1 MTSNAFGRVDS
12 ENNVFVIEAGVERL
26 VGQYPN
32 VSEADAL
39 AYFVRKFQDLE
50 AQVRILEQRLAS
62 GVTDAKS
69 LKAAYDHLL
78 VELKEPKAVGNLVS
92 LRERLAKTEPAI
104 KNAAEKISV
113 EREEVTAAALVSREE
128 IAAKA
133 EALVAKLD
141 NINWK
146 KSAEQMTALF
156 EQWQQLQK
164 EGPKLPK
171 AKTDPIWKRFS
182 QARAKFESGRRAYF
196 ATLDSKFKE
205 AKSAKSKLVEAAE
218 ALVTKGGDSALS
230 YRKLQDDWKLAPRAG
245 KAEDALWARFRA
257 AGDAIF
263 AAKKEK
269 DSEQAVEHSENL
281 KHKLEL
287 LKEADKIDTKNLE
300 AAKKAMSDIQAR
312 WVKIGHVPKDKVREV
327 EDKLRKAEK
336 AISEAQADAWKRS
349 DPTAKARSSSLVIQ
363 LEAAIADLEAELK
376 AAPAAKKKDIQASI
390 DARKSWLDAAIKAVD

>member
-12 ENNVFVIEAGVERL
+12 ENNVFVIDAGVERL

-39 AYFVRKFQDLE
+39 AYFVRKYQDLE

-69 LKAAYDHLL
+69 LKSAYDHL
-78 VELKEPKAVGNLVS
+78 VTELKEPKAVGNLAS
-92 LRERLAKTEPAI
+92 LRERLAKTQDSI
-104 KNAAEKISV
+104 SKAAERISA
-113 EREEVTAAALVSREE
+113 EREENMVAALAQREE

-146 KSAEQMTALF
+146 KSAEQMNSLF

-218 ALVTKGGDSALS
+218 ALVAKGGDAALS
-230 YRKLQDDWKLAPRAG
+230 YRKLQDEWKLAPRAG

-269 DSEQAVEHSENL
+269 DSELAVEHAENL
-281 KHKLEL
+281 KLKLEL
-287 LKEADKIDTKNLE
+287 IKEAEKIDVKDLE

-327 EDKLRKAEK
+327 EDKLRKVEK
-336 AISEAQADAWKRS
+336 TISEAQADAWKRS
-349 DPTAKARSSSLVIQ
+349 DPAAKARSSSLVIQ
-363 LEAAIADLEAELK
+363 LEAAIAELEAEL
-376 AAPAAKKKDIQASI
+376 ASAPAAKKKDIQASI
-390 DARKSWLDAAIKAVD
+390 DARKSWLEAAIKAVD

>member
-104 KNAAEKISV
+104 KNAAEKISA

-218 ALVTKGGDSALS
+218 ALVTKGGDATLS

-245 KAEDALWARFRA
+245 KAEVALWARFRA

-281 KHKLEL
+281 KLKLEL

-300 AAKKAMSDIQAR
+300 TAKKAMSDIQAR

-327 EDKLRKAEK
+327 EDKLRKVEK

>member
-12 ENNVFVIEAGVERL
+12 ENNVFVIEAGVERH

-39 AYFVRKFQDLE
+39 AYFVRKYEDLE

-62 GVTDAKS
+62 GVTDSKS
-69 LKAAYDHLL
+69 LKAGYDHL
-78 VELKEPKAVGNLVS
+78 VTELKEPKAVGNLVG
-92 LRERLAKTEPAI
+92 LRERLARTEASI
-104 KNAAEKISV
+104 AAAAEKISA
-113 EREEVTAAALVSREE
+113 EREESMTQALAAKEE
-128 IAAKA
+128 IAVKA
-133 EALVAKLD
+133 EALVSKLD

-156 EQWQQLQK
+156 EQWQKLQK
-164 EGPKLPK
+164 DGPKLPK

-218 ALVTKGGDSALS
+218 ALVSKGGDAAAT

-269 DSEQAVEHSENL
+269 DSEQATEHTSNL
-281 KHKLEL
+281 KLKLEL
-287 LKEADKIDTKNLE
+287 LKEAEKIDVSNLE
-300 AAKKAMSDIQAR
+300 AAKKAMSDIQSR
-312 WVKIGHVPKDKVREV
+312 WVKIGHVAKDKVREV
-327 EDKLRKAEK
+327 EDKLRKIEK

-349 DPTAKARSSSLVIQ
+349 DPTAKARSSSLVAQ
-363 LEAAIADLEAELK
+363 LEEAIADLETELK
-376 AAPAAKKKDIQASI
+376 VAPAAKKKDLQSAI

>member
-12 ENNVFVIEAGVERL
+12 ENNVFVIDAGVERL

-39 AYFVRKFQDLE
+39 AYFVRKYQDLE

-69 LKAAYDHLL
+69 LKSAYDHL
-78 VELKEPKAVGNLVS
+78 VTELKEPKAVGNLAS
-92 LRERLAKTEPAI
+92 LRQRLAKTEDSI
-104 KNAAEKISV
+104 SKAAEKISA
-113 EREEVTAAALVSREE
+113 EREENMVAALAQREE

-146 KSAEQMTALF
+146 KSAEQMNSLF

-218 ALVTKGGDSALS
+218 ALVAKGGDAALS
-230 YRKLQDDWKLAPRAG
+230 YRKLQDEWKLAPRAG

-269 DSEQAVEHSENL
+269 DSELAVEHAENL
-281 KHKLEL
+281 KLKLEL
-287 LKEADKIDTKNLE
+287 IKEAEKIDVKDLE

-327 EDKLRKAEK
+327 EDKLRKVERT
-336 AISEAQADAWKRS
+336 ISEAQADAWKRS
-349 DPTAKARSSSLVIQ
+349 DPAAKARSSSLVIQ
-363 LEAAIADLEAELK
+363 LEAAIAELEAEL
-376 AAPAAKKKDIQASI
+376 ASAPAAKKKEIQASI
-390 DARKSWLDAAIKAVD
+390 DARKSWLEAAIKAVD

>member
-104 KNAAEKISV
+104 KNAAEKISA

-128 IAAKA
+128 IAVKA

-218 ALVTKGGDSALS
+218 ALVAKGGEAALS

-281 KHKLEL
+281 KLKLEL
-287 LKEADKIDTKNLE
+287 LKEADKIDTKDLE
-300 AAKKAMSDIQAR
+300 TAKKTMSDIQAR

-327 EDKLRKAEK
+327 EDKLRKVEK
-336 AISEAQADAWKRS
+336 TISEAQADAWKRS

-376 AAPAAKKKDIQASI
+376 AAPAAKQKEIQASI

>member
-39 AYFVRKFQDLE
+39 AYFVRKYQDLE

-62 GVTDAKS
+62 GVTDSKS
-69 LKAAYDHLL
+69 LKAAYDHL
-78 VELKEPKAVGNLVS
+78 VAELKEPKAVGDLVS
-92 LRERLAKTEPAI
+92 LRNRLAKTEPAI
-104 KNAAEKISV
+104 GAAAEKISA
-113 EREEVTAAALVSREE
+113 EREEAMTAALAAKEE

-133 EALVAKLD
+133 EALVSKLD

-156 EQWQQLQK
+156 EQWQKLQK
-164 EGPKLPK
+164 DGPKLPK

-196 ATLDSKFKE
+196 ASLDSKFKE
-205 AKSAKSKLVEAAE
+205 AKSAKSKLAEAAE
-218 ALVTKGGDSALS
+218 ALVASGGDAALS
-230 YRKLQDDWKLAPRAG
+230 YRKLQDEWKLAPRAG

-269 DSEQAVEHSENL
+269 DSEQAVEHTANL
-281 KHKLEL
+281 KLKLEL
-287 LKEADKIDTKNLE
+287 LKEAEKIDTKDLE
-300 AAKKAMSDIQAR
+300 AAKKAMSDIQSR

-327 EDKLRKAEK
+327 EDKLRKVEK
-336 AISEAQADAWKRS
+336 TISDAQADAWKRS
-349 DPTAKARSSSLVIQ
+349 DPAAKARSSSLVLQ
-363 LEAAIADLEAELK
+363 LEAAIADLEKELA
-376 AAPAAKKKDIQASI
+376 AAPAANKKDIQASI

>member
-104 KNAAEKISV
+104 KNAAEKISA
-113 EREEVTAAALVSREE
+113 EREEVTAAALISREE
-128 IAAKA
+128 IAVKA

-164 EGPKLPK
+164 DGPKLPK

-218 ALVTKGGDSALS
+218 ALAAKGGEAALS

-269 DSEQAVEHSENL
+269 DSEQAVEHAENL
-281 KHKLEL
+281 KLKLEL
-287 LKEADKIDTKNLE
+287 LKEADKIDTKDLE
-300 AAKKAMSDIQAR
+300 AAKKSMSDIQAR

-327 EDKLRKAEK
+327 EDKLRKVEK
-336 AISEAQADAWKRS
+336 TISEAQADAWKRS

-376 AAPAAKKKDIQASI
+376 AAPAAKQKDIQASI

>member
-104 KNAAEKISV
+104 KNAAEKISA
-113 EREEVTAAALVSREE
+113 EREEVTAAALISREE
-128 IAAKA
+128 IAVKA

-164 EGPKLPK
+164 DGPKLPK

-218 ALVTKGGDSALS
+218 ALAARGGEAALS

-269 DSEQAVEHSENL
+269 DSEQAVEHAENL
-281 KHKLEL
+281 KLKLEL
-287 LKEADKIDTKNLE
+287 LKEADKIDTKDLE
-300 AAKKAMSDIQAR
+300 AAKKSMSDIQAR

-327 EDKLRKAEK
+327 EDKLRKVEK
-336 AISEAQADAWKRS
+336 TISEAQADAWKRS

-376 AAPAAKKKDIQASI
+376 AAPAAKQKDIQASI

>member
-1 MTSNAFGRVDS
+1 VTSNAFGRVDS
-12 ENNVFVIEAGVERL
+12 ENNVFVIEAGIERL

-32 VSEADAL
+32 VSEADAI

-104 KNAAEKISV
+104 KNAAEKISA

-128 IAAKA
+128 IAVKA

-218 ALVTKGGDSALS
+218 ALVAKGGEAALS

-281 KHKLEL
+281 KLKLEL
-287 LKEADKIDTKNLE
+287 LKEADKIDTKDLE

-327 EDKLRKAEK
+327 EDKLRKVEK

-376 AAPAAKKKDIQASI
+376 AAPAAKQKDIQASI

>member
-32 VSEADAL
+32 VSETDAL
-39 AYFVRKFQDLE
+39 AYFVRKYQDLE

-62 GVTDAKS
+62 GVTDSKS
-69 LKAAYDHLL
+69 LKAAFDHL
-78 VELKEPKAVGNLVS
+78 VAELKEPKAVGDLVS
-92 LRERLAKTEPAI
+92 LRNRLAKTEPAI
-104 KNAAEKISV
+104 GAAAEKISA
-113 EREEVTAAALVSREE
+113 EREEVMTAALAAKEE

-133 EALVAKLD
+133 EALVSKLD

-156 EQWQQLQK
+156 EQWQKLQK
-164 EGPKLPK
+164 DGPKLPK

-196 ATLDSKFKE
+196 ASLDSKFKE

-218 ALVTKGGDSALS
+218 ALVANGGDGALS
-230 YRKLQDDWKLAPRAG
+230 YRKLQDEWKLAPRAG

-269 DSEQAVEHSENL
+269 DSEQVVEHTANL
-281 KHKLEL
+281 KLELEL
-287 LKEADKIDTKNLE
+287 LKEAEKIDTKNLE
-300 AAKKAMSDIQAR
+300 AAKKAMSDIQSR

-327 EDKLRKAEK
+327 EDKLRKVEK
-336 AISEAQADAWKRS
+336 TISEAQADAWKRS
-349 DPTAKARSSSLVIQ
+349 DPAAKARSSSLVLQ
-363 LEAAIADLEAELK
+363 LEAAIADLEKELA

>member
-12 ENNVFVIEAGVERL
+12 ENNVFVIEAGIERL

-32 VSEADAL
+32 VSEADAI

-104 KNAAEKISV
+104 KNAAEKISA

-128 IAAKA
+128 IAVKA

-218 ALVTKGGDSALS
+218 ALVAKGGEAALS

-281 KHKLEL
+281 KLKLEL
-287 LKEADKIDTKNLE
+287 LKEADKIDTKDLE

-327 EDKLRKAEK
+327 EDKLRKVEK

-376 AAPAAKKKDIQASI
+376 AAPAAKQKDIQASI